1 MDECTTMTLDL
12 LKLRYFSKIAE
23 LGSFTRA
30 AGELG
35 VAQPALSSHMR
46 TLEEQLGVLLLNRT
60 PRGVTATA
68 AGQTLLAHAQAI
80 LRAVDQAE
88 VATKEQA
95 KYPSGDVSLGILGSI
110 SPILGIPVIQACAQ
124 RFPKVR
130 LTISEGDS
138 QALRVGVDTKLYDLA
153 VTLEGVA
160 KPAAIPLFDEVLFAI
175 GANGQFAPG
184 ETLTIEKALGLP
196 LILPTRRHGIRI
208 LLERQALMLGRE
220 INIIREIEGV
230 ASTKAAIRAGLG
242 VTILGRGAVYADHEN
257 ERLSTA
263 TLVKPGLQRRL
274 VLDMPVNH
282 PPSRA
287 VIEVRNIVLSVVERL
302 GAEGHWSC
310 MGFTSGKGR

>member
-1 MDECTTMTLDL
+1 MTLDL
-12 LKLRYFSKIAE
+12 LKMRYFSRIAE

-30 AGELG
+30 ASELG

-46 TLEEQLGVLLLNRT
+46 ALEEQLGVLLLNRT
-60 PRGVTATA
+60 PRGVTTTA
-68 AGQTLLAHAQAI
+68 AGQTLLSHAQAI

-88 VATKEQA
+88 AATKEQA
-95 KYPSGDVSLGILGSI
+95 KHPGGDVSLGILSSI
-110 SPILGIPVIQACAQ
+110 SPILGIPVIKECAQ

-160 KPAAIPLFDEVLFAI
+160 KPAAVPLFDEVLFVA
-175 GANGQFAPG
+175 GAQGQFQPG
-184 ETLTIEKALGLP
+184 EMLEVEEALGLP

-220 INIIREIEGV
+220 LNIVREIEGV

-242 VTILGRGAVYADHEN
+242 VTILGRSAVYADHGS

-263 TLVKPGLQRRL
+263 VLIKPGLLRRL

-287 VIEVRNIVLSVVERL
+287 VIEVRNIVLSVAEKL
-302 GAEGHWSC
+302 GAEGHWRC
-310 MGFTSGKGR
+310 TDVRSGKSL